1 MTDIEYQ
8 TDECRSRTTSILN
21 EQTIDYD
28 VSPSVVVSPIISDD
42 LETTNAN
49 IPLFSL
55 RQVYKNLIIMCL
67 AFTVLFTAY
76 SNILSLQSSL
86 NTKGNV
92 GVNSLIV
99 LNVFALVSSLF
110 LTGISTDIFGLKW
123 TMLIG
128 KLIYMIYIIAN
139 IKPEPYIMYIAAALV
154 GLVAPPLWTA
164 QAHYTGCLARDY
176 AHHKNKRADN
186 MVSLFFGIF
195 FAFFGTSGI
204 WGNLISYYI
213 LNQQNNPQVNN
224 CGVYFNPLAKVGT
237 ESTPDVTNLTVN
249 AYFHRNVIVFLSVLL
264 IIEIYTVW
272 CIYRI
277 EYNCSPSFTCTR
289 SNSID

>member
-1 MTDIEYQ
+1 MIDIEYE
-8 TDECRSRTTSILN
+8 TDECRSRTTSIIN

-28 VSPSVVVSPIISDD
+28 VSPSVVVSPIINDD

-123 TMLIG
+123 TMLLEI
-128 KLIYMIYIIAN
+128 
-139 IKPEPYIMYIAAALV
+139 
-154 GLVAPPLWTA
+154 
-164 QAHYTGCLARDY
+164 
-176 AHHKNKRADN
+176 
-186 MVSLFFGIF
+186 LFICFIF
-195 FAFFGTSGI
+195 
-204 WGNLISYYI
+204 LLI
-213 LNQQNNPQVNN
+213 LNLNHILCILQQ
-224 CGVYFNPLAKVGT
+224 L
-237 ESTPDVTNLTVN
+237 LL
-249 AYFHRNVIVFLSVLL
+249 VFRRLL
-264 IIEIYTVW
+264 YGLHKGIILVV
-272 CIYRI
+272 
-277 EYNCSPSFTCTR
+277 
-289 SNSID
+289 

>member
-123 TMLIG
+123 TMFIG
-128 KLIYMIYIIAN
+128 NIIYMLYILAN

-154 GLVAPPLWTA
+154 GLSSAALWTA
-164 QAHYTGCLARDY
+164 QGHYIGCLARDY
-176 AHHKNKRADN
+176 AYHKNKRADN

-195 FAFFGTSGI
+195 FACFGTSGI
-204 WGNLISYYI
+204 WGNLISYFV
-213 LNQQNNPQVNN
+213 LNQRNNPQVNN
-224 CGVYFNPLAKVGT
+224 CGVYFDPLAKS
-237 ESTPDVTNLTVN
+237 EQASAPDVPDITVIKKK
-249 AYFHRNVIVFLSVLL
+249 V
-264 IIEIYTVW
+264 
-272 CIYRI
+272 
-277 EYNCSPSFTCTR
+277 
-289 SNSID
+289 